1 MSCLITAA
9 VEEIGPMS
17 GLAFRF
23 VLFCALTFATS
34 AFMAVP
40 YLTIH

>member
-1 MSCLITAA
+1 
-9 VEEIGPMS
+9 MS
-17 GLAFRF
+17 GLALRL
-23 VLFCALTFATS
+23 VLFCALTVATS

>member
-1 MSCLITAA
+1 MS
-9 VEEIGPMS
+9 S
-17 GLAFRF
+17 LALRL

-34 AFMAVP
+34 AFIAVP